1 MDNSL
6 PPADELV
13 LVDRELAQL
22 EARRT
27 QLLARRA
34 WLVQVL
40 YRPARAA
47 TPRWPV
53 TPAAPAADSTPRSAQ
68 NVLLTL
74 GGTLLTIAAVAF
86 TLVSW
91 GSMGIGGRA
100 AVLCAVTG
108 AALSAPVVLL
118 RRGLVST
125 GESVAVLGLV
135 LTVLDAYALHR
146 VALSDTD
153 GLGYAAVASAV
164 LAGAWAAY
172 GSALPRLRVPLPAG
186 VVAAQL
192 PLPLGV
198 LAAGGGATAFA
209 WAALVTAAAD
219 GAVVLWTRPLPVRI
233 TAGAG
238 AALLGGWALL
248 TGGWL
253 SVSSPWSGAPLL
265 LAGAAVYLYAAWRTS
280 GWAVAASVVAG
291 LAVVA
296 AVGGLLRSA
305 VPGDWA
311 VPGYVLC
318 GLALAAVWR
327 AGAGARLPRGVRT
340 GLAGAGAATV
350 ALGLLWALPPVA
362 GGALGPLAR
371 TTEVWSGEHTRPAL
385 VAYPATAALV
395 LAVVAAALASVPRL
409 WARCG
414 ALALVW
420 ALLTALPV
428 APGLPYAATLALQL
442 LTTAAALWIAV
453 RPAPLTRGLPRP
465 GATPTA
471 SPEARTT
478 ADRTTDPT
486 NRPATA
492 ATGPSGASATGPAEP
507 PASGP
512 SAPGPTDR
520 TAAEPAGTP
529 VADPAAPSASG
540 PAGRPTPGPVGTP
553 VAGPAAS
560 PASGPSAPGPAGRPA
575 SGPAGQSASGPAG
588 QSAGGSVP
596 PPPSAPP
603 RVPGAGFGAPG
614 TGWMPPRPRPQA
626 SAAEPGTVLGWVAYA
641 GGLVSAA
648 GAVALALD
656 VRGAT
661 FLALGAV
668 LGLLTGVAVLGTGA
682 RRTVSACG
690 AVLAA
695 AGLVF
700 AGAAAAGL
708 EAHWTGLALLLVP
721 AATAAV
727 GATARPVA
735 LPVEI
740 TGAAVGLSALGLA
753 ASRPA
758 FLALVLAL
766 GGVIAAATAVRPER
780 RRFASWAAAGLF
792 LLAAWVRLGAW
803 GVTTPEAYTLPVTV
817 PALVVGFLRRRRDP
831 EASSWTAYGPGLA
844 VTLLPS
850 LGAAWT
856 DPEWVRPLVLGVAA
870 LVVTLFGARFR
881 LQALLLLGGTVLA
894 LDGLHE
900 LAPYVVQVVGAL
912 PRWLPPA
919 LAGLLLLA
927 VGATYE
933 QRLRD
938 ARRLRERLA
947 RMR

>member
-22 EARRT
+22 EVRRN
-27 QLLARRA
+27 QLLTRRA

-40 YRPARAA
+40 YQPVRPVG
-47 TPRWPV
+47 PSW
-53 TPAAPAADSTPRSAQ
+53 PAAPVAPVADSTPRSAQ

-108 AALSAPVVLL
+108 AALAAPVALL
-118 RRGLVST
+118 RRGLGST
-125 GESVAVLGLV
+125 AESVAVLGLV

-146 VALSDTD
+146 VALADTD

-164 LAGAWAAY
+164 LAGAWVAY
-172 GSALPRLRVPLPAG
+172 GTALSRLRVPLPAA

-198 LAAGGGATAFA
+198 LAAGGGPTAFA

-219 GAVVLWTRPLPVRI
+219 GAAVLRTRPLPVRV
-233 TAGAG
+233 TAGVG
-238 AALLGGWALL
+238 AAVLGGWALL

-253 SVSSPWSGAPLL
+253 SFSSPWSGAPLL
-265 LAGAAVYLYAAWRTS
+265 LAGAAVCLYVAWRTPAV
-280 GWAVAASVVAG
+280 AVAASVVAG
-291 LAVVA
+291 LAALA
-296 AVGGLLRSA
+296 AVGGLLRS
-305 VPGDWA
+305 VLPGDWE

-318 GLALAAVWR
+318 ALVLASVWR
-327 AGAGARLPRGVRT
+327 AGAGARLPRGVRA
-340 GLAGAGAATV
+340 GLAGAGASVA
-350 ALGLLWALPPVA
+350 ALGLTWALPPVVA
-362 GGALGPLAR
+362 GALAPLAR
-371 TTEVWSGEHTRPAL
+371 TTDVWSGEHAGPVL
-385 VAYPATAALV
+385 GPHPATAVLV
-395 LAVVAAALASVPRL
+395 LAVAAAALASVPRL

-414 ALALVW
+414 ALVLGW

-428 APGLPYAATLALQL
+428 SLGLPYAATLALQV

-465 GATPTA
+465 GV
-471 SPEARTT
+471 SE
-478 ADRTTDPT
+478 
-486 NRPATA
+486 
-492 ATGPSGASATGPAEP
+492 GAEP
-507 PASGP
+507 APEP
-512 SAPGPTDR
+512 VPESAPGAK
-520 TAAEPAGTP
+520 AAGAPA
-529 VADPAAPSASG
+529 
-540 PAGRPTPGPVGTP
+540 
-553 VAGPAAS
+553 
-560 PASGPSAPGPAGRPA
+560 
-575 SGPAGQSASGPAG
+575 
-588 QSAGGSVP
+588 
-596 PPPSAPP
+596 
-603 RVPGAGFGAPG
+603 AGFGAPWS
-614 TGWMPPRPRPQA
+614 GWSGWTPPKPRPQA
-626 SAAEPGTVLGWVAYA
+626 PAAGPGTVLGRVAYA
-641 GGLVSAA
+641 GGLLSAA

-656 VRGAT
+656 VREAT
-661 FLALGAV
+661 FVVLGVV
-668 LGLLTGVAVLGTGA
+668 LGLLAGVAVLGTGA
-682 RRTVSACG
+682 RRVVSACG

-695 AGLVF
+695 TGLVL
-700 AGAAAAGL
+700 AGAAAGGL
-708 EAHWTGLALLLVP
+708 EGHWAGVVLLLVP
-721 AATAAV
+721 AATAVV
-727 GATARPVA
+727 GAKARPVA

-740 TGAAVGLSALGLA
+740 TGAAVGLCALGLT

-831 EASSWTAYGPGLA
+831 EASSWAAYGPGLA
-844 VTLLPS
+844 ATLLPS

-870 LVVTLFGARFR
+870 LVVTLLGARFR